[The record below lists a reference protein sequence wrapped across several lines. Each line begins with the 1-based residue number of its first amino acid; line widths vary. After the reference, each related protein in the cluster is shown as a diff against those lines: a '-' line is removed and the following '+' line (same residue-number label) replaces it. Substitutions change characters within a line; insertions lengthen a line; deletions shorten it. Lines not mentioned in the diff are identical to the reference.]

1 MLVTSSESGTKEVN
15 IKNLKCTELP
25 FNPNVAM
32 PHAVSFSEEI
42 KYHQF
47 KEDVKKIT
55 ESYKKKTKA
64 LSNLSEEEKEG
75 LKTLRK
81 KVSDT
86 TVLCYQTD
94 KSGRWSCDT
103 KEKTIEG

>member
-1 MLVTSSESGTKEVN
+1 M
-15 IKNLKCTELP
+15 
-25 FNPNVAM
+25 
-32 PHAVSFSEEI
+32 
-42 KYHQF
+42 
-47 KEDVKKIT
+47 KKIT
-55 ESYKKKTKA
+55 ESYRKKTQA

-103 KEKTIEG
+103 KDNYKTACNKHLSDSTKTEMIDLKQHEEREERENVRT